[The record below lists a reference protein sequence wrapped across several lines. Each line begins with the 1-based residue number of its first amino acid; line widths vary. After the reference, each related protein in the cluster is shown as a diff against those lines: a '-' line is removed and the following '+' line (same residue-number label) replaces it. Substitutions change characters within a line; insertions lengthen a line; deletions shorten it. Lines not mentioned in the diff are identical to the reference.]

1 MAKVDIPT
9 VNNEEKENYKPK
21 KLEKV
26 VKGEVKKKSG
36 TGKILSNEFVK
47 EEPSYVRDY
56 ILGEVVLPAVKNLI
70 ADIINN
76 GVSMFLFGETR
87 ASRRGDTRD
96 RGRYSQRDR
105 GYQRDEY
112 DEPRERRYRNR
123 MRYDDFSD
131 YKLET
136 RRDAIEVLD
145 ELRGYIDEYGQV
157 EVARFFELIGEDSQG
172 VDNDYGWVSLD
183 HAYIS
188 SVRGGFIIEFPKAR
202 YLK

>member
-9 VNNEEKENYKPK
+9 VNNEENYKPK

-87 ASRRGDTRD
+87 APRRGDNRD

-112 DEPRERRYRNR
+112 DEPRERRYHNR

-172 VDNDYGWVSLD
+172 VDNDYGWTSLD
-183 HAYIS
+183 HAYID